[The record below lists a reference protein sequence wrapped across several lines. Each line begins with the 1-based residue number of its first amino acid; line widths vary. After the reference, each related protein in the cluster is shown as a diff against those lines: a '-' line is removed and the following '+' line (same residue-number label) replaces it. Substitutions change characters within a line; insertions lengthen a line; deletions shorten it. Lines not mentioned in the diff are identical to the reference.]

1 LQNPDKQAK
10 VRNVPACLSL
20 CVCLHADTPTRKQVW
35 KNKLTG
41 LSINPTT
48 SRQRR
53 LQLWKGIDKNSGAIK
68 GVISYNCYKT
78 EIEEIKDDS
87 KRVD

>member
-1 LQNPDKQAK
+1 MS
-10 VRNVPACLSL
+10 VI
-20 CVCLHADTPTRKQVW
+20 W
-35 KNKLTG
+35 KNKLTLLDG
-41 LSINPTT
+41 YYLTGWTKWFTNFTT

-87 KRVD
+87 ERVD